1 MKWFRFYHEAYR
13 NPKVQDMRPELFKFW
28 VNFLCVAS
36 ESDTRGVVA
45 SESHLRLRI
54 GLSKPLTKRFCD
66 ELEALALLHR
76 DDAGALHP
84 HDWDTLQPDSDDA
97 AKRKAAERART
108 YANQQNGMSRDMS
121 RDKNVTVTSRVREE
135 GEGDRELEREGNSPL
150 PPSIALG
157 PEYVSVGE
165 FAIQLAGDVSW
176 GSWVDRQGMCG
187 HPAKTI
193 RRCLEECAGA
203 GKISQAYA
211 AAKLRGWAKEGG
223 PPKAKFENNGKTAV
237 QFRPEDTTAPI
248 KRPEMPRTPEYAQA
262 HAMYDRMEADAKRKV
277 ATP

>member
-1 MKWFRFYHEAYR
+1 MLWHEFLD
-13 NPKVQDMRPELFKFW
+13 NVKVRRVTEALRARYVD
-28 VNFLCVAS
+28 VLCVACRFDEDGRLPSIEEMAFWCRLPLTVMEETIAELTKYQLIDKRGKSYHVHDWGQWQHKKSS
-36 ESDTRGVVA
+36 EAIKQKRYRDKRNALRNALRNGHVTD
-45 SESHLRLRI
+45 ESHVTLAGARVKSI
-54 GLSKPLTKRFCD
+54 
-66 ELEALALLHR
+66 ELE
-76 DDAGALHP
+76 
-84 HDWDTLQPDSDDA
+84 
-97 AKRKAAERART
+97 K
-108 YANQQNGMSRDMS
+108 
-121 RDKNVTVTSRVREE
+121 EE
-135 GEGDRELEREGNSPL
+135 EGNSPL